1 MLDLMNID
9 TWHILLMTY
18 FKDGG
23 VTMDGKAST
32 TNLQEAC
39 VGLQKKLMLNVFGI
53 VFLVLTGTF
62 GFKELL

>member
-1 MLDLMNID
+1 MNID

-32 TNLQEAC
+32 TNLQEAG

-62 GFKELL
+62 CFKELL

>member
-1 MLDLMNID
+1 
-9 TWHILLMTY
+9 MTY

-32 TNLQEAC
+32 TNLQEAG